1 MPSDR
6 NGRSS
11 HFFLPNSGKVHW
23 GSPSTCK
30 FELHFLGPTNGTSV
44 VFAVCFYVP
53 KEGIGVTNPLSFFFT
68 LFVALSYALLQWVSV
83 LECLQQDG
91 RYETPP
97 PPTTIFKL
105 TVTWC
110 LPAHLLAFFYLHN
123 ISAGWRELPFPVLH
137 MRKLSP
143 RLHSH
148 FNSGIN
154 PNLPKPTN
162 LPPSLPP
169 FFPFWNTSDTR
180 NREYCKGHPA
190 TPYPA

>member
-97 PPTTIFKL
+97 PP
-105 TVTWC
+105 
-110 LPAHLLAFFYLHN
+110 
-123 ISAGWRELPFPVLH
+123 
-137 MRKLSP
+137 
-143 RLHSH
+143 
-148 FNSGIN
+148 
-154 PNLPKPTN
+154 
-162 LPPSLPP
+162 PP
-169 FFPFWNTSDTR
+169 FSSSQLLDVCQHICSLSFIFTISPLGGENYLSLFYT
-180 NREYCKGHPA
+180 
-190 TPYPA
+190 